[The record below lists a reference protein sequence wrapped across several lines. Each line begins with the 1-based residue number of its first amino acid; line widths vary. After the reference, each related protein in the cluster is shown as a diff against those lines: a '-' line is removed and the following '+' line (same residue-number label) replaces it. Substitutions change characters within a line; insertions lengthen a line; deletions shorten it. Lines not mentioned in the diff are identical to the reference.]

1 MNLIEQQ
8 NILRGL
14 PDDALPKLMETG
26 ETPPFLVLSEI
37 GRRKTARE
45 RYEGNRAKY
54 AQNNTSVAE
63 DLIGSK
69 LSRPGIMQRALG
81 APAASTGGLDALAPG
96 TASTGAPGGLDAAM
110 PAFSGGGLV
119 QHFDGGGYVK
129 TYEEALAEKL
139 AAIPAQRDRARA
151 LAIIAAGTG
160 MMGGKSSNTLT
171 NVGQGLAAAL
181 PVYQR
186 GIETADTTEMDLLR
200 QQFDVGRTQHQD
212 ELEALDRKFRE
223 EEAKRDNERA
233 ERGLMPA
240 NVQEALWYKNATE
253 EEKASYDHLNSVK
266 ASKFDKEAEAA
277 YNSVYRQTERKFI
290 NADGGVNFATVPEDV
305 QQLLADPAT
314 AAQGQAAL
322 KRLIKEEALAE
333 YTARYPSYAEKA
345 LEYQTALEDAPAP
358 SSEGG
363 GTLWSDYFK
372 KNF

>member
-69 LSRPGIMQRALG
+69 LSRPGIMQRAFG

-96 TASTGAPGGLDAAM
+96 AASAGAPGGLDAAM
-110 PAFSGGGLV
+110 PAFA
-119 QHFDGGGYVK
+119 DGGYVDD
-129 TYEEALAEKL
+129 YQQVLASRLAE
-139 AAIPAQRDRARA
+139 IPGQRDRARA

-160 MMGGKSSNTLT
+160 MMSGKSSNTLT

>member
-81 APAASTGGLDALAPG
+81 APAVSTGGLDALAPG
-96 TASTGAPGGLDAAM
+96 AASMGAPGGLDAAV
-110 PAFSGGGLV
+110 PAFA
-119 QHFDGGGYVK
+119 DGGYVDD
-129 TYEEALAEKL
+129 YQQVLASRLSE
-139 AAIPAQRDRARA
+139 IPGQRDRARA

-171 NVGQGLAAAL
+171 NIGQGLAAAL

-212 ELEALDRKFRE
+212 ELEELDRKFRE

-233 ERGLMPA
+233 ERQMMPA
-240 NVQEALWYKNATE
+240 DVQVAMWLANPNTPPEEIDAFKSLRKLEA
-253 EEKASYDHLNSVK
+253 EKAAKD
-266 ASKFDKEAEAA
+266 AETA
-277 YNSVYRQTERKFI
+277 YNSVYREVDKRIRDEQ
-290 NADGGVNFATVPEDV
+290 GGLMDEEE
-305 QQLLADPAT
+305 LK
-314 AAQGQAAL
+314 AL
-322 KRLIKEEALAE
+322 IRREALDE
-333 YTARYPSYAEKA
+333 FKTRHPLYAEKA
-345 LEYQTALEDAPAP
+345 LEYQIALEKEYGASDI
-358 SSEGG
+358 G
-363 GTLWSDYFK
+363 GTDPLDLGL
-372 KNF
+372 

>member
-69 LSRPGIMQRALG
+69 LSRPGIMQRAFG

-96 TASTGAPGGLDAAM
+96 AASAGAPGGLDAAM
-110 PAFSGGGLV
+110 PAFAGGGLV

-139 AAIPAQRDRARA
+139 AAIPEQRDRARA

-160 MMGGKSSNTLT
+160 MMSGKSSNTLT

-212 ELEALDRKFRE
+212 ELEELDRKFRE

-233 ERGLMPA
+233 ERQMMPA
-240 NVQEALWYKNATE
+240 DVQVAMWLANPNTPPEEVDAFKSLRKLEA
-253 EEKASYDHLNSVK
+253 EKAAKD
-266 ASKFDKEAEAA
+266 AETA
-277 YNSVYRQTERKFI
+277 YNSVYREVDKRIRDEQ
-290 NADGGVNFATVPEDV
+290 GGLMDEEE
-305 QQLLADPAT
+305 LK
-314 AAQGQAAL
+314 AL
-322 KRLIKEEALAE
+322 IRREALDE
-333 YTARYPSYAEKA
+333 FKTRHPLYAEKA
-345 LEYQTALEDAPAP
+345 LEYQIALEKEYGASDI
-358 SSEGG
+358 G
-363 GTLWSDYFK
+363 GTDPLDLGL
-372 KNF
+372 